1 MEAFLGELVGTF
13 FMVLLGDG
21 AVANVILKK
30 SKAENSGWIVITAG
44 WAFAVALPVWFFGS
58 VSGAHFNP
66 AVTIGLAC
74 IGQFSWSHVAGYLI
88 AQFIGAFLAAV
99 VLFLHFYK
107 HFEAT
112 DDPAVKLGV
121 FSTGPAIRSHCFNF
135 IGEFI
140 NTFVLLFGI
149 VGIVSQKMAP
159 GIMGLAIGILIFAIG
174 LSLGGTTGYA
184 INPARDLAP
193 RIAHALLPI
202 PGKGPSDWGYAWI
215 PVVAPIIGG
224 ICGALTYIT
233 IFQ

>member
-13 FMVLLGDG
+13 IMVLLGDG

-66 AVTIGLAC
+66 AVTLGLAFVGKFPWDHAAAY
-74 IGQFSWSHVAGYLI
+74 IL

-99 VLFLHFYK
+99 ALFLHFYK

-112 DDPAVKLGV
+112 DDPETKLGV
-121 FSTGPAIRSHCFNF
+121 FSTGPAIRSSFFNLL
-135 IGEFI
+135 GEFI

-149 VGIVSQKMAP
+149 IGIISQQMAP
-159 GIMGLAIGILIFAIG
+159 GLMALAIGILIFAIG

-193 RIAHALLPI
+193 RIAHAILPV
-202 PGKGPSDWGYAWI
+202 PGKGTSDWAYAWI
-215 PVVAPIIGG
+215 PVVGPILGG
-224 ICGALTYIT
+224 ICGALTYVLL
-233 IFQ
+233 FH

>member
-1 MEAFLGELVGTF
+1 M
-13 FMVLLGDG
+13 
-21 AVANVILKK
+21 ILKK

-159 GIMGLAIGILIFAIG
+159 GI
-174 LSLGGTTGYA
+174 
-184 INPARDLAP
+184 RDL
-193 RIAHALLPI
+193 LL
-202 PGKGPSDWGYAWI
+202 
-215 PVVAPIIGG
+215 V
-224 ICGALTYIT
+224 
-233 IFQ
+233 F

>member
-1 MEAFLGELVGTF
+1 MEAFLGELAGTF
-13 FMVLLGDG
+13 IMVLLGDG

-44 WAFAVALPVWFFGS
+44 WAFAVAIPVWIFGS

-66 AVTIGLAC
+66 AVTLGLAC
-74 IGQFSWSHVAGYLI
+74 IGKFPWSSAAAYMT

-112 DDPAVKLGV
+112 TDPATKLGV
-121 FSTGPAIRSHCFNF
+121 FSTGPAIRSKFFNF
-135 IGEFI
+135 FGEFI

-159 GIMGLAIGILIFAIG
+159 GLMGLAIGILIFAIG

-202 PGKGPSDWGYAWI
+202 PGKGGSDWAYAWI
-215 PVVAPIIGG
+215 PVVGPILGG
-224 ICGALTYIT
+224 ICGAFAYVLL
-233 IFQ
+233 FH